1 MQDEG
6 MKLRRETNR
15 TADTGE
21 KLRRETNRTG
31 EKQNRTHTDRK
42 LPK

>member
-1 MQDEG
+1 MQDEE
-6 MKLRRETNR
+6 MKLGRETNR

-21 KLRRETNRTG
+21 K
-31 EKQNRTHTDRK
+31 QNRTHTGRK